1 MYCRTNCGTIDGL
14 DGVMVNVETDISDG
28 LPVFEMVGLL
38 ASEVR
43 EAKERVRIAVRNS
56 GYRLPPKRIT
66 INLSPADVRKSG
78 TGFDL
83 AIAISILSAVGIV
96 HNLNFEETIFIGE
109 LGLDG
114 AVKKINGVL
123 PLIYEAERA
132 GIRKAL
138 VPSANAREAAMVS
151 GVEVY
156 SVENLKETV
165 EFLNGNVLKD
175 SWNIDAAS
183 IVEGNYCNSSLDFS
197 DVVGQDTLKRAVEIA
212 VAGMHNILIIG
223 PPGSGKTMLASRI
236 PGIMPKL
243 TFQESMEITKIYS
256 VAGLLRE
263 NAGLMNARPFRA
275 PHHTVTKTAMTGGGR
290 NPSPGEISLAS
301 KGVLFLDELPEFN
314 RETLDI
320 LRQPLESGY
329 INVSRVNG
337 NYRFNAD
344 FILVC
349 AMNPCKCGYFPD
361 RNRCRCLE
369 SDIRRYLGRV
379 SRPLMDRI
387 DICAEADS
395 IDYKKLSTSERGES
409 SMAIRSR
416 IERARKIQEKRFE
429 GTGILYNSSMSEGDI
444 EKFCKLDDKSKKL
457 LETAYDVY
465 ALTARGYHRILKVA
479 RTIADLDASE
489 NIKSVHVSEAICYRS
504 ADRKFWGNL

>member
-96 HNLNFEETIFIGE
+96 HNLNFEKTIFIGE

-301 KGVLFLDELPEFN
+301 KGV
-314 RETLDI
+314 
-320 LRQPLESGY
+320 
-329 INVSRVNG
+329 
-337 NYRFNAD
+337 
-344 FILVC
+344 
-349 AMNPCKCGYFPD
+349 
-361 RNRCRCLE
+361 
-369 SDIRRYLGRV
+369 
-379 SRPLMDRI
+379 
-387 DICAEADS
+387 
-395 IDYKKLSTSERGES
+395 
-409 SMAIRSR
+409 
-416 IERARKIQEKRFE
+416 
-429 GTGILYNSSMSEGDI
+429 
-444 EKFCKLDDKSKKL
+444 
-457 LETAYDVY
+457 
-465 ALTARGYHRILKVA
+465 
-479 RTIADLDASE
+479 
-489 NIKSVHVSEAICYRS
+489 
-504 ADRKFWGNL
+504 